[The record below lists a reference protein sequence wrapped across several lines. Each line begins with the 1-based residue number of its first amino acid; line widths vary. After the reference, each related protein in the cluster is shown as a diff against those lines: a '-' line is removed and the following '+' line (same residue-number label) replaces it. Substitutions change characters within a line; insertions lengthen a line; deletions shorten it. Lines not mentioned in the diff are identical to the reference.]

1 MKVSEILKVKGKILY
16 TVPPNTGLLDAINL
30 MADKDIGSLV
40 VMENGVLVG
49 LLTFREV
56 MRAVHANQGS
66 VGQGTVGEHM
76 VRDVLTMSPDTDV
89 NEIRRLMLER
99 HARYV
104 PVMEGRVLLGVMS
117 FYDVAKSVLEAQNFE
132 NTLLKAYIRD
142 WPAEDKAE
150 GIQ

>member
-1 MKVSEILKVKGKILY
+1 MKVSEILKVKGNILY
-16 TVPPNTGLLDAINL
+16 TVPPETGLLDAINL
-30 MADKDIGSLV
+30 MTEKDIGSLV
-40 VMENGVLVG
+40 VMNNGSLVG

-66 VGQGTVGEHM
+66 VGHGTVVEHM
-76 VRDVLTMSPDTDV
+76 QRDVLTMSPDTDV
-89 NEIRRLMLER
+89 NDIRRLMLER

-104 PVMEGRVLLGVMS
+104 PVMDGKVLLGVMS

-142 WPAEDKAE
+142 WPAENNTE
-150 GIQ
+150 GVQ

>member
-1 MKVSEILKVKGKILY
+1 MKVSEILKVKGNILY
-16 TVPPNTGLLDAINL
+16 TVPPETGLLDAINL
-30 MADKDIGSLV
+30 MTDKDIGSLV
-40 VMENGVLVG
+40 VMNNGTLVG

-76 VRDVLTMSPDTDV
+76 ARDVLTMSPDTDV

-104 PVMEGRVLLGVMS
+104 PVMDGKVLLGVMS

-142 WPAEDKAE
+142 WPAENNAE
-150 GIQ
+150 GLQ

>member
-1 MKVSEILKVKGKILY
+1 MKVSEILKVKGNILY
-16 TVPPNTGLLDAINL
+16 TVPPETGLLDAINV
-30 MADKDIGSLV
+30 MTEKDIGSLV
-40 VMENGVLVG
+40 VMDNGSLVG

-89 NEIRRLMLER
+89 DDIRRLMLER

-104 PVMEGRVLLGVMS
+104 PVLDGRVLLGVMS

-142 WPAEDKAE
+142 WPAENNTE
-150 GIQ
+150 GVQ

>member
-1 MKVSEILKVKGKILY
+1 MKVSEILKVKGNILY
-16 TVPPNTGLLDAINL
+16 TVPPETSLLDAINV
-30 MADKDIGSLV
+30 MTEKDIGSLV
-40 VMENGVLVG
+40 VMDNGSLVG

-89 NEIRRLMLER
+89 DDIRRLMLER

-104 PVMEGRVLLGVMS
+104 PVLDGRVLLGVMS
-117 FYDVAKSVLEAQNFE
+117 FYDVAKSILEAQNFE

-142 WPAEDKAE
+142 WPADNNAE
-150 GIQ
+150 GVQ

>member
-1 MKVSEILKVKGKILY
+1 MQVSEVLKVKGNILY

-30 MADKDIGSLV
+30 MVEKDIGSLV
-40 VMENGVLVG
+40 VMDNGVLVG

-142 WPAEDKAE
+142 WPADKAE
-150 GIQ
+150 GLQ

>member
-1 MKVSEILKVKGKILY
+1 MKVSEILKVKGNILY
-16 TVPPNTGLLDAINL
+16 TVPPETGLLDAINL
-30 MADKDIGSLV
+30 MTEKDIGSLV
-40 VMENGVLVG
+40 IMNNGSLVG

-76 VRDVLTMSPDTDV
+76 ERDVLTMSPDTDV
-89 NEIRRLMLER
+89 NDIRRLMLER

-104 PVMEGRVLLGVMS
+104 PVMDGKVLLGVMS

-142 WPAEDKAE
+142 WPAENNTE
-150 GIQ
+150 GVQ

>member
-1 MKVSEILKVKGKILY
+1 MKVSEILKVKGNILY
-16 TVPPNTGLLDAINL
+16 TVPPETSLLDAINV
-30 MADKDIGSLV
+30 MTEKDIGSLV
-40 VMENGVLVG
+40 VMDNGSLVG

-76 VRDVLTMSPDTDV
+76 ARDVLTMSPDTEVDD
-89 NEIRRLMLER
+89 IRRLMLER

-104 PVMEGRVLLGVMS
+104 PVLDGRVLLGVMS
-117 FYDVAKSVLEAQNFE
+117 FYDVARSVLEAQNFE

-142 WPAEDKAE
+142 WPAENKAE
-150 GIQ
+150 DVQ

>member
-1 MKVSEILKVKGKILY
+1 MKVSEILKVKGNILY
-16 TVPPNTGLLDAINL
+16 TVPPETGLLDAINV
-30 MADKDIGSLV
+30 MTEKDIGSLV
-40 VMENGVLVG
+40 VMDNGSLVG

-89 NEIRRLMLER
+89 DDIRRLMLER

-104 PVMEGRVLLGVMS
+104 PVLDGRVLLGVMS

-142 WPAEDKAE
+142 WPAENSAE
-150 GIQ
+150 GLQ

>member
-1 MKVSEILKVKGKILY
+1 MKVSEILEVKGNILY
-16 TVPPNTGLLDAINL
+16 TVPPETGLLDAINL
-30 MADKDIGSLV
+30 LTEKDIGSLV
-40 VMENGVLVG
+40 VMNNGSLVG

-76 VRDVLTMSPDTDV
+76 ERDVLTMSPDTDV
-89 NEIRRLMLER
+89 NDIRRLMLER

-104 PVMEGRVLLGVMS
+104 PVMDGKVLLGVMS

-142 WPAEDKAE
+142 WPAENNTE
-150 GIQ
+150 GVQ

>member
-1 MKVSEILKVKGKILY
+1 MKVSEILKVKGNILY
-16 TVPPNTGLLDAINL
+16 TVPPDTGLLDAINL
-30 MADKDIGSLV
+30 MTEKDIGSLV
-40 VMENGVLVG
+40 VMSNGSLVG

-76 VRDVLTMSPDTDV
+76 ERDVLTMSPDTDV
-89 NEIRRLMLER
+89 NDIRRLMLER

-104 PVMEGRVLLGVMS
+104 PVMDGKVLLGVMS

-142 WPAEDKAE
+142 WPAENNAE
-150 GIQ
+150 GLQ

>member
-1 MKVSEILKVKGKILY
+1 MKVSEILKVKGNILY
-16 TVPPNTGLLDAINL
+16 TVPPETGLLDAINL
-30 MADKDIGSLV
+30 MTEKDIGSLV
-40 VMENGVLVG
+40 IMNNGSLVG

-76 VRDVLTMSPDTDV
+76 ERDVLTMSPDTDV
-89 NEIRRLMLER
+89 NDIRRLMLER

-104 PVMEGRVLLGVMS
+104 PVMDGKVLLGVMS

-142 WPAEDKAE
+142 WPAENKAE
-150 GIQ
+150 DVQ

>member
-1 MKVSEILKVKGKILY
+1 MKVSEILKVKGNILY
-16 TVPPNTGLLDAINL
+16 TVPPRTSLLEAINL
-30 MADKDIGSLV
+30 MAEKDIGSLV
-40 VMENGVLVG
+40 VMEKGVLVG
-49 LLTFREV
+49 LLSFREV

-76 VRDVLTMSPDTDV
+76 ARDVLTMSPDTDV

-104 PVMEGRVLLGVMS
+104 PVMDGRVLLGVMS

-142 WPAEDKAE
+142 WPAEDKAQ
-150 GIQ
+150 GVQ

>member
-1 MKVSEILKVKGKILY
+1 MKVSEILKVKGNILY
-16 TVPPNTGLLDAINL
+16 TVPPETGLLDAINL
-30 MADKDIGSLV
+30 MTEKDIGSLV
-40 VMENGVLVG
+40 IMNNGSLVG

-66 VGQGTVGEHM
+66 VGHGTVGEHM
-76 VRDVLTMSPDTDV
+76 QRDVLTMSPDTDV
-89 NEIRRLMLER
+89 NDIRRLMLER

-104 PVMEGRVLLGVMS
+104 PVMDGKVLLGVMS

-142 WPAEDKAE
+142 WPAENKAE
-150 GIQ
+150 DVQ

>member
-1 MKVSEILKVKGKILY
+1 MKVSEILKVKGNILY
-16 TVPPNTGLLDAINL
+16 TVPPDTSLLDAINL
-30 MADKDIGSLV
+30 MNEKDIGSLV
-40 VMENGVLVG
+40 VMSNGSLVG

-76 VRDVLTMSPDTDV
+76 GRDVLTMSPDTDV
-89 NEIRRLMLER
+89 NDIRRLMLER

-104 PVMEGRVLLGVMS
+104 PVMDGKVLLGVMS

-142 WPAEDKAE
+142 WPAENNAE
-150 GIQ
+150 GLQ

>member
-1 MKVSEILKVKGKILY
+1 MKVSEILKVKGNILY
-16 TVPPNTGLLDAINL
+16 TVPPETGLLDAINL
-30 MADKDIGSLV
+30 MTEKDIGSLV
-40 VMENGVLVG
+40 IMNNGSLVG

-66 VGQGTVGEHM
+66 VGQGSVGEHM
-76 VRDVLTMSPDTDV
+76 QRDVLTMSPDTDV
-89 NEIRRLMLER
+89 NDIRRLMLER

-104 PVMEGRVLLGVMS
+104 PVMDGKVLLGVMS

-142 WPAEDKAE
+142 WPAENNTE
-150 GIQ
+150 GVQ

>member
-1 MKVSEILKVKGKILY
+1 MKVSEILKVKGNILY
-16 TVPPNTGLLDAINL
+16 TVPPETGLLDAINL
-30 MADKDIGSLV
+30 MTEKDIGSLV
-40 VMENGVLVG
+40 IINNGSVVG

-76 VRDVLTMSPDTDV
+76 ERDVLTMSPDTDV
-89 NEIRRLMLER
+89 NDIRRLMLER

-104 PVMEGRVLLGVMS
+104 PVMDGKVLLGVMS

-142 WPAEDKAE
+142 WPAENNTE
-150 GIQ
+150 GVQ

>member
-1 MKVSEILKVKGKILY
+1 MKVSEILEVKGNILY
-16 TVPPNTGLLDAINL
+16 TVPPETGLLDAINL
-30 MADKDIGSLV
+30 MTEKDIGSLV
-40 VMENGVLVG
+40 VMNQGLLVG
-49 LLTFREV
+49 LLSFREV

-76 VRDVLTMSPDTDV
+76 ARDVLTISPDTDV
-89 NEIRRLMLER
+89 NDIRRLMLER

-104 PVMEGRVLLGVMS
+104 PVMDGKVLLGVMS

-142 WPAEDKAE
+142 WPAENKAE
-150 GIQ
+150 DVQ

>member
-1 MKVSEILKVKGKILY
+1 MKVSEILKVKGNILY
-16 TVPPNTGLLDAINL
+16 TVPPETSLLDAINL
-30 MADKDIGSLV
+30 MTEKDIGSLV
-40 VMENGVLVG
+40 VMNQGLLVG
-49 LLTFREV
+49 LLSFREV

-76 VRDVLTMSPDTDV
+76 ERDLLTMSPDTDV
-89 NEIRRLMLER
+89 NDIRRLMLER

-104 PVMEGRVLLGVMS
+104 PVMDGKMLLGVMS

-142 WPAEDKAE
+142 WPAENKAE
-150 GIQ
+150 DVQ

>member
-1 MKVSEILKVKGKILY
+1 MKVSEILKVKGNILY
-16 TVPPNTGLLDAINL
+16 TVPPETGLLDAINL
-30 MADKDIGSLV
+30 MTEKDIGSLV
-40 VMENGVLVG
+40 IMNNGSVVG

-76 VRDVLTMSPDTDV
+76 ERDVLTMSPDTDV
-89 NEIRRLMLER
+89 NDIRRLMLER

-104 PVMEGRVLLGVMS
+104 PVMDGKVLLGVMS

-142 WPAEDKAE
+142 WPAENNTE
-150 GIQ
+150 GVQ

>member
-1 MKVSEILKVKGKILY
+1 MKVSEILKVKGNILY
-16 TVPPNTGLLDAINL
+16 TVPPETGLLDAINL
-30 MADKDIGSLV
+30 MTEKDIGSLF
-40 VMENGVLVG
+40 VMNNGTLVG

-76 VRDVLTMSPDTDV
+76 ARDVLTMSPDTDV

-104 PVMEGRVLLGVMS
+104 PVMDGKVLLGVMS

-142 WPAEDKAE
+142 WPAENNAE
-150 GIQ
+150 GLQ

>member
-1 MKVSEILKVKGKILY
+1 MKVSEILKVKGNILY
-16 TVPPNTGLLDAINL
+16 TVPPETGLLDAINL
-30 MADKDIGSLV
+30 MTEKDIGSLV
-40 VMENGVLVG
+40 VMNNGSLVG

-76 VRDVLTMSPDTDV
+76 ERDVLSMSPDTDV
-89 NEIRRLMLER
+89 NDIRRLMLER

-104 PVMEGRVLLGVMS
+104 PVMDGKVLLGVMS

-142 WPAEDKAE
+142 WPAENNAE
-150 GIQ
+150 GLQ

>member
-1 MKVSEILKVKGKILY
+1 MKVSEILEVKGNILY
-16 TVPPNTGLLDAINL
+16 TVPPETGLLDAINL
-30 MADKDIGSLV
+30 MTEKDIGSLV
-40 VMENGVLVG
+40 VMNQGLLVG
-49 LLTFREV
+49 LLSFREV

-76 VRDVLTMSPDTDV
+76 ERDVLTMSPDTDV
-89 NEIRRLMLER
+89 NDIRRLMLER

-104 PVMEGRVLLGVMS
+104 PVMDGKVLLGVMS

-142 WPAEDKAE
+142 WPAENKAE
-150 GIQ
+150 DVQ

>member
-1 MKVSEILKVKGKILY
+1 MQVSEVLKVKGNILY

-30 MADKDIGSLV
+30 MAEKDIGSLV
-40 VMENGVLVG
+40 VMDNGALVG

-104 PVMEGRVLLGVMS
+104 PVMEGRVLLGVVS

-142 WPAEDKAE
+142 WPADKTE
-150 GIQ
+150 GLQ

>member
-1 MKVSEILKVKGKILY
+1 MKVSEILKVKGNILY
-16 TVPPNTGLLDAINL
+16 TVPPETGLLDAINL
-30 MADKDIGSLV
+30 MTEKDIGSLV
-40 VMENGVLVG
+40 VMNNGSLVG

-76 VRDVLTMSPDTDV
+76 ERDVLTMSPDTDV
-89 NEIRRLMLER
+89 NDIRRLMLER

-104 PVMEGRVLLGVMS
+104 PVMDGKVLMGVMS

-142 WPAEDKAE
+142 WPAENNTE
-150 GIQ
+150 GLQ

>member
-1 MKVSEILKVKGKILY
+1 MKVSEILKVKGNILY
-16 TVPPNTGLLDAINL
+16 TVPPETGLLDAINL
-30 MADKDIGSLV
+30 MTEKDIGSLV
-40 VMENGVLVG
+40 VMNNGSLVG

-66 VGQGTVGEHM
+66 VGHGTVGEHM
-76 VRDVLTMSPDTDV
+76 QRDVLTMSPDTDV
-89 NEIRRLMLER
+89 NDIRRLMLER

-104 PVMEGRVLLGVMS
+104 PVMDGKVLLGVMS

-142 WPAEDKAE
+142 WPAENNTE
-150 GIQ
+150 GVQ

>member
-1 MKVSEILKVKGKILY
+1 MKVSEILKVKGNILY
-16 TVPPNTGLLDAINL
+16 TVPPTTGLLEAINL

-49 LLTFREV
+49 LLSFREV

-76 VRDVLTMSPDTDV
+76 ARDVLTMSPDTDV

-104 PVMEGRVLLGVMS
+104 PVMDGRVLLGVMS
-117 FYDVAKSVLEAQNFE
+117 FYDVAKSILEAQNFE

>member
-1 MKVSEILKVKGKILY
+1 MKVSEILKVKGNILY
-16 TVPPNTGLLDAINL
+16 TVPPETGLLDAINL
-30 MADKDIGSLV
+30 MTEKDIGSLV
-40 VMENGVLVG
+40 VMNNGSLVG

-76 VRDVLTMSPDTDV
+76 QRDVLTMSPDTDV
-89 NEIRRLMLER
+89 NDIRRLMLER

-104 PVMEGRVLLGVMS
+104 PVMDGKVLLGVMS

-142 WPAEDKAE
+142 WPAENNTE
-150 GIQ
+150 GVQ

>member
-1 MKVSEILKVKGKILY
+1 MKVSEILKVKGNILY
-16 TVPPNTGLLDAINL
+16 TVPPETGLLDAINL
-30 MADKDIGSLV
+30 MTEKDIGSLV
-40 VMENGVLVG
+40 VMNNGSLVG

-66 VGQGTVGEHM
+66 VGHGTVGEHM
-76 VRDVLTMSPDTDV
+76 QRDVLTMSPDTDV
-89 NEIRRLMLER
+89 NDIRRLMLER

-104 PVMEGRVLLGVMS
+104 PVMDGKVLLGVMS

-142 WPAEDKAE
+142 WPAENNTE
-150 GIQ
+150 GVR

>member
-1 MKVSEILKVKGKILY
+1 MKVSEILKVKGNILY
-16 TVPPNTGLLDAINL
+16 TVPPDTGLLDAINL
-30 MADKDIGSLV
+30 MAEKDIGSLV
-40 VMENGVLVG
+40 VMDNGALVG

-89 NEIRRLMLER
+89 NEIRRLMLEQ

-104 PVMEGRVLLGVMS
+104 PVMDGRVLLGVMS
-117 FYDVAKSVLEAQNFE
+117 FYDVAKSVFEAQNFE

-142 WPAEDKAE
+142 WPVDKAE
-150 GIQ
+150 GLQ

>member
-1 MKVSEILKVKGKILY
+1 MKVSEILKVKGNILY
-16 TVPPNTGLLDAINL
+16 TVSPETGLLDAINL
-30 MADKDIGSLV
+30 MTEKDIGSLV
-40 VMENGVLVG
+40 IMNNGSLVG

-76 VRDVLTMSPDTDV
+76 ERDVLTMSPDTDV
-89 NEIRRLMLER
+89 NDIRRLMLER

-104 PVMEGRVLLGVMS
+104 PVMDGKVLLGVMS

-142 WPAEDKAE
+142 WPAESNAE
-150 GIQ
+150 GLQ